1 MLYRY
6 PATAF
11 AAAAITFGLFLTM
24 QALVASRPVEMQ
36 ESGPRHRLEFV
47 RLKRSENLDLKKRE
61 KPQKIDKTAPDAPA
75 PAAPQ
80 SSQSDAGASAVGVA
94 AATAS
99 LGFGDG
105 SSGGAGVADAD
116 VIPLVR
122 VNPQYPAKAA
132 ASGIEGW
139 VHVRF
144 TITPQGTTSEIA
156 VVKAEP
162 PGYFEGAATAAVKGY
177 KYKPKIENG
186 QAVERPGVELVLAFK
201 LDQ

>member
-6 PATAF
+6 PVTAF
-11 AAAAITFGLFLTM
+11 AAAAVTFGLFLTM

-61 KPQKIDKTAPDAPA
+61 KPQKIDKAAPDAPT

-80 SSQSDAGASAVGVA
+80 SSRSDAGTSALA

-99 LGFGDG
+99 LGFGG
-105 SSGGAGVADAD
+105 GGAGGAGVADAD

-132 ASGIEGW
+132 AAGIEGW

-144 TITPQGTTSEIA
+144 TITPQGTTTNVS

-162 PGYFEGAATAAVKGY
+162 PGYFESAATAAVKGY
-177 KYKPKIENG
+177 KYKPKIEGG
-186 QAVERPGVELVLAFK
+186 QAVERTGVELVLAFK

>member
-1 MLYRY
+1 MIQRY
-6 PATAF
+6 PATAVV
-11 AAAAITFGLFLTM
+11 AGAITFVLFLAM
-24 QALVASRPVEMQ
+24 QALIASRPVTMQ

-47 RLKRSENLDLKKRE
+47 RLKRSENLDLKQRR
-61 KPQKIDKTAPDAPA
+61 KPQKLDSSTPQAPT

-80 SSQSDAGASAVGVA
+80 TGPSDAGAAALAVA
-94 AATAS
+94 SAS
-99 LGFGDG
+99 LGF
-105 SSGGAGVADAD
+105 SGAGGTGVADAD

-132 ASGIEGW
+132 AAGIEGW

-144 TITPQGTTSEIA
+144 TITPQGTTSDVA

-162 PGYFEGAATAAVKGY
+162 PGYFEAAATAAVRGY

-186 QAVERPGVELVLAFK
+186 QPVERPGVDLVLAFR
-201 LDQ
+201 LDR

>member
-24 QALVASRPVEMQ
+24 QALVANRPVAMQ

-47 RLKRSENLDLKKRE
+47 RLKRTENLDLKQRQ
-61 KPQKIDKTAPDAPA
+61 KPQKVDKAAPDAPA

-80 SSQSDAGASAVGVA
+80 SSPSNTGANALA

-99 LGFGDG
+99 LGFGG
-105 SSGGAGVADAD
+105 GGTGGAGAADAD

-132 ASGIEGW
+132 AAGIEGW

-144 TITPQGTTSEIA
+144 TITPQGTTADVA

-162 PGYFEGAATAAVKGY
+162 AGYFEAAATAAVKGY
-177 KYKPKIENG
+177 KYKPKMESG
-186 QAVERPGVELVLAFK
+186 QAVERTGVELVLAFK

>member
-11 AAAAITFGLFLTM
+11 TAAAITFGLFLTM
-24 QALVASRPVEMQ
+24 QALIANRPVEMQ

-47 RLKRSENLDLKKRE
+47 RLKRSENLDLKKRQ
-61 KPQKIDKTAPDAPA
+61 KPQKVEEAAPDAPL
-75 PAAPQ
+75 PSAPQ
-80 SSQSDAGASAVGVA
+80 SSRSDAGTSALA

-99 LGFGDG
+99 LGFG
-105 SSGGAGVADAD
+105 GGGGGGGVADAD

-132 ASGIEGW
+132 AAGIEGW

-144 TITPQGTTSEIA
+144 TITPQGTTADVS

-162 PGYFEGAATAAVKGY
+162 PGYFESAATTAVKGY
-177 KYKPKIENG
+177 KYKPKIESG
-186 QAVERPGVELVLAFK
+186 QAVERTGVELVLAFK